1 MSADLTNNKFSLV
14 LSGGG
19 ALGIAHLG
27 VLHDMEQKGLAP
39 SEIIG
44 TSMGGIIGA
53 CLAIGMRE
61 TEIYTQLKSFASVT
75 KWIKFSI
82 SGNSIVDSSRIER
95 IFDTIFSDR
104 KMSDTNIP
112 LKIIA
117 TELATG
123 EKKVFDSSDDIL
135 IKDAVLATMAIPGI
149 FQERVIKGMV
159 YGDGFLC
166 ENLGVL
172 QASYSDILAVDVV
185 GSRSFSREL
194 PDNFFKTQ
202 NVIEMLERSIRLLMY
217 NQTRCILGQTDANIL
232 LLEPNTNRYKTFHFH
247 KVDEIRELGIGLLK
261 SCYPNRQVEK

>member
-1 MSADLTNNKFSLV
+1 MKQLSKDKPFSLV

-27 VLHDMEQKGLAP
+27 VLHDMEQQGLVP
-39 SEIIG
+39 GEIIG

-61 TEIYTQLKSFASVT
+61 IQIHEKLKSFASVT

-82 SGNSIVDSSRIER
+82 GGNAIVDSRRVEG
-95 IFDTIFSDR
+95 IFDGIFGER
-104 KMSDTNIP
+104 MMSDVEIP

-117 TELATG
+117 TDLKTG
-123 EKKVFDSSDDIL
+123 AKRVFAAQDKVL

-149 FQERVIKGMV
+149 FKEKVIENSV

-166 ENLGVL
+166 ENLGVREGVY
-172 QASYSDILAVDVV
+172 ADILAVDVV
-185 GSRSFSREL
+185 GRNSFSDTL
-194 PDNFFKTQ
+194 PDNFFKTF

-217 NQTRCILGQTDANIL
+217 NQTKNIVAYTDKNIL
-232 LLEPNTNRYKTFHFH
+232 ILEPDTSQYKTFYFH
-247 KVDEIRELGIGLLK
+247 KVDEIRALGLGLL
-261 SCYPNRQVEK
+261 